1 LEAIIFKYFERI
13 RFGFYSLRHI
23 LRNGHMAEGM
33 RGSLSDNLIHSR
45 EWFKDFKE
53 VFIPV
58 QNESGFLRKN
68 LIELAVSYEDN
79 AGDWCLISEPSGVGE
94 EISNYLMKNY
104 DLDRQI
110 YELETLLSVN
120 WNGKEPNYDLCLPNI
135 DLSQVGPFNVLI
147 AQSLLE
153 HVIDPVQLLKNLSNI
168 VLPEGIII
176 VFTHNVLMPLHR
188 YPIDTLRFHTDYFLN
203 LGKYI
208 GMNYEY
214 CKNVGNGVYAVYRK
228 PSS

>member
-1 LEAIIFKYFERI
+1 
-13 RFGFYSLRHI
+13 
-23 LRNGHMAEGM
+23 MAEGI

-45 EWFKDFKE
+45 EWYKDFKE

-58 QNESGFLRKN
+58 QNESGFLHKN
-68 LIELAVSYEDN
+68 LIELAVSYEDQ
-79 AGDWCLISEPSGVGE
+79 AGDWCLISEPPGVGE
-94 EISNYLMKNY
+94 EISNYLKKNY
-104 DLDRQI
+104 NLGRQI

-135 DLSQVGPFNVLI
+135 NLSQVGSFNVLI

-153 HVIDPVQLLKNLSNI
+153 HVIDPVQLLKNLSSI
-168 VLPEGIII
+168 VLPGGIII
-176 VFTHNVLMPLHR
+176 IFTHNVLMPLHR

-208 GMNYEY
+208 GLNYEY
-214 CKNVGNGVYAVYRK
+214 CENIGNGVYAVYRK
-228 PSS
+228 PS